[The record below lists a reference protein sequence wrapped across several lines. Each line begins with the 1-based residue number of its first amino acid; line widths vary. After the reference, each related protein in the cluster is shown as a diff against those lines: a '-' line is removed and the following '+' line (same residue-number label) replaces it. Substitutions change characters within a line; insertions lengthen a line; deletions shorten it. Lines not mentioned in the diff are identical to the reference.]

1 MNYNIFLQIQSLVS
15 RLITLLISLRSRLD
29 NTVDADVRC
38 GEEDGDE
45 VCEEEGVCEGRPHQ
59 RHREDG
65 HRGGQ
70 VQGVEVS
77 HAHHQAA
84 GVLLVRYR
92 YRYRRMLVQNMVF

>member
-1 MNYNIFLQIQSLVS
+1 M
-15 RLITLLISLRSRLD
+15 
-29 NTVDADVRC
+29 C
-38 GEEDGDE
+38 GGEEDGDE
-45 VCEEEGVCEGRPHQ
+45 VCEEEGVSEGRPHQ